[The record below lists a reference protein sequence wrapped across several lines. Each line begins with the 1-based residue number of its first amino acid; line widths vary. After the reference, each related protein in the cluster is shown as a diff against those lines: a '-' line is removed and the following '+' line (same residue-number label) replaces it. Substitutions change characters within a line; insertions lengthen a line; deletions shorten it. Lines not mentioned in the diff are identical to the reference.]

1 MQNDIVYDKSATDE
15 ETARKIREFVSTNL
29 HAPMLIFLEKVE
41 DEWLITEIKAACTE
55 VRLAVATCFN
65 EEQLATFG
73 KDAGAKSKG
82 VYLFPKK
89 FGRGIDFKLK
99 IDAKVLILMNGEHK
113 LTTADCN
120 QLAGRG
126 NRSQAIPS
134 ALLIMIKS
142 TYDVDALAI
151 VQTNDEAGEINQV
164 PDNVKRLY
172 DRWPSLAKEKP
183 DKRARIAEVLKGEGW
198 MQEEWKLTNE

>member
-1 MQNDIVYDKSATDE
+1 
-15 ETARKIREFVSTNL
+15 
-29 HAPMLIFLEKVE
+29 MLIFLEKVE
-41 DEWLITEIKAACTE
+41 DEQLITEIKAACAE
-55 VRLAVATCFN
+55 VRLAVGTCFN

-134 ALLIMIKS
+134 ALLIMIKP

-183 DKRARIAEVLKGEGW
+183 DKRASIAEKLTGEGW
-198 MQEEWKLTNE
+198 MREEWPLTNDERNWLHGVRGSSKNDKKKNNKN

>member
-1 MQNDIVYDKSATDE
+1 M
-15 ETARKIREFVSTNL
+15 
-29 HAPMLIFLEKVE
+29 
-41 DEWLITEIKAACTE
+41 ITEIKAACTE

-99 IDAKVLILMNGEHK
+99 ADAKVLILMNGEHK

-142 TYDVDALAI
+142 IYDVDALAI
-151 VQTNDEAGEINQV
+151 V
-164 PDNVKRLY
+164 
-172 DRWPSLAKEKP
+172 
-183 DKRARIAEVLKGEGW
+183 
-198 MQEEWKLTNE
+198 